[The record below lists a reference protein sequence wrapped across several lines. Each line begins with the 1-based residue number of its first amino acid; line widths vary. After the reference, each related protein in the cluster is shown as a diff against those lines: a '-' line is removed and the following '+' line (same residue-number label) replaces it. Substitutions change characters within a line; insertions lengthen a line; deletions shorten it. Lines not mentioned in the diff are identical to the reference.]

1 MCTILVS
8 KFDEMNEANNC
19 GNSIGAIYRAANK
32 TWGPYKDW
40 VRANWNGIVNLDPA
54 LVDECWEAQRKIY
67 NK

>member
-8 KFDEMNEANNC
+8 KFEEMNEANDC

-40 VRANWNGIVNLDPA
+40 VRANWRGITSLDPA